1 MLPTSEAPVSTLPV
15 STASSLPIL
24 ETPSTLPVSSTIET
38 SLPANSVATSVA
50 SIANSD
56 TTEDASP
63 TASEATSVESAV
75 ASAIVST
82 DSNPTAVTSPSA
94 ILGSSVTLAPTTQEP
109 VPTDSI
115 TAPPGTPTST
125 RTTNWLPSQLV
136 TEETTTAKA
145 APKTQLTLAT
155 SAATQTSG
163 LPKAITPATTSTP
176 GNDYQVVYIGFKSAL
191 NYPFVVEHSVSS
203 AQIFEYLP
211 DVLRFPFNSDSSY
224 KDITVKRLVPFTA
237 SGIMYT
243 ITVAEVYFPTDSIAA
258 LAQFIQTPD
267 SLIFRNPEQTENS
280 LAALIDSRI
289 PLTGLEVSDSKP
301 GSSDSGSSAS
311 SNNGSL
317 GSTDTTS
324 EQNPTTTTGNG
335 RIAGIAIGASAGCA
349 LYMTLMLLLFKRF
362 KRKQTIELPPSD
374 SESNIGVENFGVD
387 NSGDSG
393 SGLSEIFNRIQNMS
407 DTASVE
413 IPSNTRSVQI
423 SVPVNPSNSLGWAH

>member
-1 MLPTSEAPVSTLPV
+1 
-15 STASSLPIL
+15 
-24 ETPSTLPVSSTIET
+24 
-38 SLPANSVATSVA
+38 
-50 SIANSD
+50 
-56 TTEDASP
+56 
-63 TASEATSVESAV
+63 
-75 ASAIVST
+75 
-82 DSNPTAVTSPSA
+82 
-94 ILGSSVTLAPTTQEP
+94 

-115 TAPPGTPTST
+115 TAPPDTPTST

-136 TEETTTAKA
+136 TQETTTARA
-145 APKTQLTLAT
+145 VSRTQLTLAT
-155 SAATQTSG
+155 SAAMQTSG

-243 ITVAEVYFPTDSIAA
+243 ITVAEVYFPTDSTAA
-258 LAQFIQTPD
+258 LAQFIQTPN
-267 SLIFRNPEQTENS
+267 SLIFRNPQQTENS

-289 PLTGLEVSDSKP
+289 PLTGLDVSDSKS
-301 GSSDSGSSAS
+301 GSSGSGSSAS

-317 GSTDTTS
+317 DAAA
-324 EQNPTTTTGNG
+324 EQNPTTTGNG

-362 KRKQTIELPPSD
+362 KKKQTIELPPSD
-374 SESNIGVENFGVD
+374 SESNIGVQ

-407 DTASVE
+407 DTSSAEV
-413 IPSNTRSVQI
+413 PSNTRSVQI